1 MTETINPLIPAGYD
15 IAWSVAALI
24 GVVLIV
30 IALVSIGR
38 DSSLTA
44 GQRLVWVLLAIFLP
58 VAGPV
63 AWLVAGRRATAARA
77 QD

>member
-15 IAWSVAALI
+15 IAWSVAALV
-24 GVVLIV
+24 GVVLLV
-30 IALVSIGR
+30 IALVSVGR

-58 VAGPV
+58 VVGPV
-63 AWLVAGRRATAARA
+63 AWLLAGRRATAARA
-77 QD
+77 RD

>member
-15 IAWSVAALI
+15 IAWSVAALV
-24 GVVLIV
+24 GVVLLV

-58 VAGPV
+58 VVGPV